1 MGVEPLTEPGLGGSG
16 RLGAGGVPPM
26 GGPFEEQGHAD
37 ETVVDNLG
45 QAHKTEAH
53 AQAWKNVFINYVY
66 KYFQYLPY
74 INYLTY
80 FVLNVLSS
88 LVSSDWK
95 IFQQLFDVLF

>member
-1 MGVEPLTEPGLGGSG
+1 MESVNKIFLKIFPPYPIAWAALARCRVVVGPLTESGLGGSG

-53 AQAWKNVFINYVY
+53 AQAWKNECVR
-66 KYFQYLPY
+66 L
-74 INYLTY
+74 
-80 FVLNVLSS
+80 
-88 LVSSDWK
+88 
-95 IFQQLFDVLF
+95 

>member
-1 MGVEPLTEPGLGGSG
+1 MESVNKIFLKITPPYPIVWAALARCRVGVEPLTEPGLGGSG

-53 AQAWKNVFINYVY
+53 AQAWKNVCVR
-66 KYFQYLPY
+66 L
-74 INYLTY
+74 
-80 FVLNVLSS
+80 
-88 LVSSDWK
+88 
-95 IFQQLFDVLF
+95 